1 MVEKELIGEDGE
13 TLGKE
18 WRGEAAGH
26 VEGHW
31 TQYQTEVQA
40 RSSLTSHTTR
50 GGHSVPEPQL
60 AYLLNGDSNTYLYDG
75 PVSNSQV
82 SY

>member
-1 MVEKELIGEDGE
+1 MLEDGE

-60 AYLLNGDSNTYLYDG
+60 AYL
-75 PVSNSQV
+75 
-82 SY
+82 